1 MVTLIQ
7 KDCALME
14 FGALLWGTV
23 KETLSNFVL
32 VVFQV
37 SLWYLVRRT

>member
-1 MVTLIQ
+1 MILTQ
-7 KDCALME
+7 TDFALVE
-14 FGALLWGTV
+14 FGALLWGMV
-23 KETLSNFVL
+23 IQTLSDFVL